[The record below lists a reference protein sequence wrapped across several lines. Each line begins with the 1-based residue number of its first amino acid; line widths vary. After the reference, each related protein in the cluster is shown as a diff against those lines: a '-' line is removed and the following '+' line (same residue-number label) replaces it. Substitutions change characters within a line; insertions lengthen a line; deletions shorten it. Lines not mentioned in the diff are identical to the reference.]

1 MSLLSTLALTHIYNY
16 IHTVSP
22 LVTISAPPPDPVGRR
37 LVPRS
42 SASLAVPLPVEFT
55 VSGFGE
61 VENHRMSRTGKGGKE
76 RFRSGPRDSGPDS
89 GRCARS
95 SSILQVCTTTLPSTT
110 SNRREMRVESVLP
123 CDREVTLT
131 VLRRGT
137 VSEFP
142 ASRRG
147 TVDDDD
153 GDRAERRLL

>member
-1 MSLLSTLALTHIYNY
+1 
-16 IHTVSP
+16 
-22 LVTISAPPPDPVGRR
+22 
-37 LVPRS
+37 
-42 SASLAVPLPVEFT
+42 
-55 VSGFGE
+55 
-61 VENHRMSRTGKGGKE
+61 MSRTGMGKGGKE
-76 RFRSGPRDSGPDS
+76 RFRLGPRDS
-89 GRCARS
+89 GRCARPS
-95 SSILQVCTTTLPSTT
+95 CILYKCVRAHYLAHDFSTT

>member
-1 MSLLSTLALTHIYNY
+1 
-16 IHTVSP
+16 
-22 LVTISAPPPDPVGRR
+22 
-37 LVPRS
+37 
-42 SASLAVPLPVEFT
+42 
-55 VSGFGE
+55 
-61 VENHRMSRTGKGGKE
+61 MSRTGKAGKE
-76 RFRSGPRDSGPDS
+76 RFRSGPRDSG
-89 GRCARS
+89 RCARPS
-95 SSILQVCTTTLPSTT
+95 CILYKCVRPHYLAHDFSTT